1 VEQAIWAVGNI
12 ASDSVYHR
20 NSLIASEGVENLVR
34 VIQANMMQENIVK
47 HGAWALSNLC
57 RGTPLPKY
65 ENVKL
70 AIPLLCYLIAEDKIN
85 DK

>member
-1 VEQAIWAVGNI
+1 
-12 ASDSVYHR
+12 
-20 NSLIASEGVENLVR
+20 
-34 VIQANMMQENIVK
+34 MTQENIVK

-65 ENVKL
+65 ESVKL

-85 DK
+85 DKEITADSCWAISYHCDNKKNKI